1 MAQKTYNAR
10 VKWKRDTSANWT
22 SNNPVLLDG
31 EIIIVDTSSGETRFK
46 IGDGTKKY
54 SQLPFEDEAV
64 RSLIS
69 AKVDKVSGKELSSN
83 DYTDAEKSKL
93 AGIAAEA
100 NKTTVDSAL
109 SSTST
114 NPVQNK
120 VINSALAG
128 KAASSHTHSIAN
140 VSGLQSALDGKAASG
155 HTHAAATDGSDGFM
169 ASEDKAKLDG
179 IASGANK
186 YTHPSYTSRSS
197 GLYKLTVDST
207 GHISA
212 ASAVTKADI
221 VALGIPGQDTNTT
234 YGNAS
239 SSSAGLMSAAD
250 KAKLDGISSGANKT
264 VVDASLSSTS
274 TNPVQNKVINS
285 ALAGKAASSHT
296 HGVSNI
302 SGLQDALDSKA
313 SSSHTHSTATT
324 SADGFMSSED
334 KAKLNG
340 VASGANKYTHPSY
353 TSRSSGLYKVTV
365 DSSGHVS
372 AVSSV
377 AKSDITAL
385 GIPGTN
391 TTYGI
396 ATDETDGLMS
406 AEDKAKLD
414 GISSGANKT
423 TVDSALSST
432 STNPVQNKV
441 INSALAGKASS
452 KHGHSV
458 ATDEADGFMSSGDK
472 AKLDGIASGANK
484 YSHPTSSGNKHI
496 PSGGSSGQILRWSA
510 DGTAAWGS
518 DNNTTYS
525 TFKAASSSAAGGSG
539 LVPAPAAG
547 AANRYLRS
555 DGTWSVPPDTN
566 TTYGVAT
573 TSANGLMSSSDKS
586 KLNGIATGAN
596 KTTVDSALS
605 STSTNPVQNKVINSA
620 LAGKAS
626 SGHTH
631 GTATSSADGF
641 MASED
646 KSKLDGIASGANK
659 YTHPSYTSRSSGL
672 YKVTVDSSGH
682 VSAATAVTKSDITAL
697 GIPSTNTTYSVAT
710 TSANGLMSA
719 SDKTKLN
726 GIATNANNYVHPTS
740 AGNKHI
746 PSGGSSGQI
755 LCWSAS
761 GTAKWGNVGSIIYS
775 TDEVD
780 TGNAWIDG
788 RPIYSKMILFSAP
801 TNANA
806 STAVTFDFSSI
817 DTAWVD
823 PSSTF
828 FIARDATTTI
838 SHPGYMADTGARLFM
853 AQLRPDRDQLLVVT
867 NIAGTAYIRV
877 CYTKTADDPTYYYLP
892 FLHSSSEQN
901 CVITSSSIFS
911 NLYTREYAFNGLTAD
926 YWACLNN
933 DADRWIQVR
942 MPYALRNMTVTL
954 VSPQGSAVRTN
965 NIPVSG
971 SFQGSNNGSTW
982 AILGNYAGRSTAAGS
997 TTTHSLNHSTGYR
1010 YLRVKVTSPGS
1021 SSGTWTGF
1029 GDIRIEGEV
1038 VT

>member
-22 SNNPVLLDG
+22 SNDPVLLDG

-155 HTHAAATDGSDGFM
+155 HTHATATDGSDGFM

-250 KAKLDGISSGANKT
+250 KAKLDGIA
-264 VVDASLSSTS
+264 
-274 TNPVQNKVINS
+274 
-285 ALAGKAASSHT
+285 
-296 HGVSNI
+296 
-302 SGLQDALDSKA
+302 
-313 SSSHTHSTATT
+313 
-324 SADGFMSSED
+324 
-334 KAKLNG
+334 
-340 VASGANKYTHPSY
+340 
-353 TSRSSGLYKVTV
+353 
-365 DSSGHVS
+365 
-372 AVSSV
+372 
-377 AKSDITAL
+377 
-385 GIPGTN
+385 
-391 TTYGI
+391 
-396 ATDETDGLMS
+396 
-406 AEDKAKLD
+406 
-414 GISSGANKT
+414 SGANKT

-441 INSALAGKASS
+441 INSALAGKSS
-452 KHGHSV
+452 SGHGHSV
-458 ATDEADGFMSSGDK
+458 ATDEANGFMSSGDK

-496 PSGGSSGQILRWSA
+496 PSGGASGQILRWSS

-525 TFKAASSSAAGGSG
+525 TFKAASSSTAGGSG

-746 PSGGSSGQI
+746 PSGGSSGQV
-755 LCWSAS
+755 LCWSAN
-761 GTAKWGNVGSIIYS
+761 GTAKWGNAGSIIYS

-801 TNANA
+801 TNTNA
-806 STAVTFDFSSI
+806 STAVAFNFSSI

-828 FIARDATTTI
+828 FIARDTTTTI
-838 SHPGYMADTGARLFM
+838 SHAGYMADTGARLFM
-853 AQLRPDRDQLLVVT
+853 AQLRPDRDQLLVIT

-877 CYTKTADDPTYYYLP
+877 CYTKTTDDLAYYYLP
-892 FLHSSSEQN
+892 FLHSSNEQN

-911 NLYTREYAFNGLTAD
+911 NLYAREYAFNGLTAN
-926 YWACLNN
+926 YWACSNN
-933 DADRWIQVR
+933 DANRWIQVQ

-954 VSPQGSAVRTN
+954 VSPQGSAVRTS

-982 AILGNYAGRSTAAGS
+982 TTLRSYSGRSTIAGS
-997 TTTHSLNHSTGYR
+997 TTTHSLNNSTGYK
-1010 YLRVKVTSPGS
+1010 YLRVKITSPGS

-1029 GDIRIEGEV
+1029 GDIRVQGEV
-1038 VT
+1038 A